1 MRKDSP
7 LKILLI
13 GEKGQLAWELIRT
26 LMPVGEVV
34 SVDYPQFDISNKTQI
49 KDTVKAVAPNIV
61 INASAYTNVDLA
73 ETEKEKA
80 MAINADGPGW
90 LAAACAL
97 NKIPLIHYSTDF
109 VFDGTKNTPYVGTDQ
124 PDPINVYGLSK
135 WKGEQAIQNETDA
148 ALIFRLAWL
157 YSIRGNSFVTK
168 FLEWAKK
175 YETIRIVDDQIG
187 NPTWARFVAET
198 TASVL
203 SQAVIAET
211 PLYNW
216 FIEKNGIYHLTSGG
230 EASRYDWACK
240 IYEYVTNKDNLLV
253 KEIKPAKTVDFPA
266 PAERPAYSSMNCD
279 KFEFAFKLRVP
290 IWEDQLE
297 NCLQF

>member
-1 MRKDSP
+1 M
-7 LKILLI
+7 KILLI

-34 SVDYPQFDISNKTQI
+34 SVDYPQFDISDKTQI
-49 KDTVKAVAPNIV
+49 ADTVKAVAPDIV

-90 LAAACAL
+90 LAAACASK
-97 NKIPLIHYSTDF
+97 KIPLIHYSTDF
-109 VFDGTKNTPYVGTDQ
+109 VFDGTKKTPYVETDQ
-124 PDPINVYGLSK
+124 PNPINVYGLSK
-135 WKGEQAIQNETDA
+135 WRGEQSIQQETGS

-157 YSIRGNSFVTK
+157 YSMRGNSFVTK

-187 NPTWARFVAET
+187 NPTWARFVAEA
-198 TASVL
+198 TAAIL
-203 SQAVIAET
+203 SQAIIAEK

-216 FIEKNGIYHLTSGG
+216 FAERNGIYHLTSGG
-230 EASRYDWACK
+230 EASRYDWAK
-240 IYEYVTNKDNLLV
+240 RILDFFPQNENFIIN
-253 KEIKPAKTVDFPA
+253 EILTAKTIEFYTPA
-266 PAERPAYSSMNCD
+266 LRPPFSVLNCD
-279 KFEFAFKLRVP
+279 RIVKSFNTSVTHWENQLR
-290 IWEDQLE
+290 L
-297 NCLQF
+297 CLQ